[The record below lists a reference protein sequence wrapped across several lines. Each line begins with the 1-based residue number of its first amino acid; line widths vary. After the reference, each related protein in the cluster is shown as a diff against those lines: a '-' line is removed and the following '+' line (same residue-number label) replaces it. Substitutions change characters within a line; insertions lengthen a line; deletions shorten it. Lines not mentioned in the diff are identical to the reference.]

1 MKVKKTCIVCGKSFL
16 AANPLYCL
24 CSNDCRAKRKTVYK
38 KRYEKTHAEAIRE
51 QNRKRNKKYREQRRK
66 KYHCKTCGTVL
77 PNGCQKYCLDCLL
90 RTYQSEEQRSW
101 AKDVLHSRG
110 YDETMI
116 DSEIAERTSR

>member
-51 QNRKRNKKYREQRRK
+51 QKRKRNEKYREQHKK
-66 KYHCKTCGTVL
+66 KYQLQNVRHCT
-77 PNGCQKYCLDCLL
+77 
-90 RTYQSEEQRSW
+90 
-101 AKDVLHSRG
+101 AKWL
-110 YDETMI
+110 
-116 DSEIAERTSR
+116 SEILP

>member
-1 MKVKKTCIVCGKSFL
+1 MKVEKTCVVCGKSFL

-51 QNRKRNKKYREQRRK
+51 QRRKSNEKYRERHKNKHR
-66 KYHCKTCGTVL
+66 CKTCGTVL

-90 RTYQSEEQRSW
+90 KAYQKAETHSW
-101 AKDVLHSRG
+101 AAGVLRCRG
-110 YDETMI
+110 YDKVAI
-116 DSEIAERTSR
+116 DSEIEERTSR

>member
-1 MKVKKTCIVCGKSFL
+1 MKVEKTCVVCGKSFL

-51 QNRKRNKKYREQRRK
+51 QRRKRNEKYREQHK
-66 KYHCKTCGTVL
+66 NKHHCKTCGTVL

-90 RTYQSEEQRSW
+90 KACQKAETHSW
-101 AKDVLHSRG
+101 AVGVLR
-110 YDETMI
+110 
-116 DSEIAERTSR
+116 

>member
-1 MKVKKTCIVCGKSFL
+1 MKIEKVCVVCGKSFL
-16 AANPLYCL
+16 AANPLYCI
-24 CSNDCRAKRKTVYK
+24 CNDECRAKRKTVYK

-51 QNRKRNKKYREQRRK
+51 QNRIRNKKYR
-66 KYHCKTCGTVL
+66 
-77 PNGCQKYCLDCLL
+77 
-90 RTYQSEEQRSW
+90 EQRSW

>member
-51 QNRKRNKKYREQRRK
+51 QKRKRNEKYREGIKRNIIAKRAALYCQMAARN
-66 KYHCKTCGTVL
+66 TALTV
-77 PNGCQKYCLDCLL
+77 C
-90 RTYQSEEQRSW
+90 
-101 AKDVLHSRG
+101 
-110 YDETMI
+110 
-116 DSEIAERTSR
+116 

>member
-1 MKVKKTCIVCGKSFL
+1 MKFKKTCIVCGKSFL

-51 QNRKRNKKYREQRRK
+51 QRRKRNEKYREQR
-66 KYHCKTCGTVL
+66 
-77 PNGCQKYCLDCLL
+77 P
-90 RTYQSEEQRSW
+90 W